1 MKRMLPCFLPSNS
14 WGYALFFATS
24 QFHSHHHFCDT
35 LFLFSTKDTNID
47 NHTVMKPRRSRPITT
62 KRAMLLVFAVSLTLV
77 SKVSAFS
84 EAPLSPWGFF
94 GSKLSSTRK
103 KHKNS
108 ISTKSVEAKSATKSG
123 IGYSIKSKV
132 QLGADANKC
141 TSHNDGDGD
150 YPLRIIIMGGPAS
163 GKGTQCEKIAQRY
176 GVIHLS
182 TGDLLREAVRQGTRI
197 GLVAKSFMD
206 AGELVPDEIMIQIV
220 TERIS
225 QSDCRKHGYL
235 LDGFPRTPAQA
246 EALSSMGISA
256 DVFVFLNVPD
266 SELIARVVG
275 RRLDPVTG
283 KIYHMKYL
291 PPPESVL
298 DRLVHRSDD
307 TREKMTNRLQQ
318 FHHNVDS
325 VRSYYNHVLV
335 EIDGTGSPDSITE
348 RILAEIDSKTGLR
361 SHAGAR

>member
-1 MKRMLPCFLPSNS
+1 
-14 WGYALFFATS
+14 
-24 QFHSHHHFCDT
+24 
-35 LFLFSTKDTNID
+35 
-47 NHTVMKPRRSRPITT
+47 
-62 KRAMLLVFAVSLTLV
+62 
-77 SKVSAFS
+77 
-84 EAPLSPWGFF
+84 
-94 GSKLSSTRK
+94 
-103 KHKNS
+103 
-108 ISTKSVEAKSATKSG
+108 
-123 IGYSIKSKV
+123 
-132 QLGADANKC
+132 
-141 TSHNDGDGD
+141 
-150 YPLRIIIMGGPAS
+150 MGGPAS

-225 QSDCRKHGYL
+225 QADCRKHGYL
-235 LDGFPRTPAQA
+235 LDGFPRTPTQAQA
-246 EALSSMGISA
+246 LSKMGISA

-283 KIYHMKYL
+283 KIYHLKYL
-291 PPPESVL
+291 PPPESVV
-298 DRLVHRSDD
+298 DRLVQRSDD
-307 TREKMTNRLQQ
+307 TREKMTNRLHQ

-325 VRSYYNHVLV
+325 VRSYYNDVLV

-348 RILAEIDSKTGLR
+348 RILSEIDSKHAPR
-361 SHAGAR
+361 SQHHAGAHQ